1 MTRLAILMPRFT
13 ANREL
18 RTANCELVRA
28 STRWLKLA
36 LSLLLCCFFV
46 PLGGCGRHRLR
57 PDEIERN
64 RLFEEILRREDHR
77 ILGTD
82 DFFRTNL
89 LYSSHPEV
97 REWCAIALGRIG
109 LPCAL
114 PWLYEACRSGSAPV
128 RAASAFAIGEIED
141 RDQLKE
147 QNLPL
152 DARAITELIRLL
164 DDTSMAVQM
173 RAAEALGKAGSH
185 HEAEAILRRLE
196 SFAYDGSP
204 LHRAYLGLCITA
216 LMRLRDPA
224 ASPALEI
231 MATVND
237 PEIQWRAENALIRLR
252 DKNARSLFLELL
264 KSSNAD
270 VRAYAARGI
279 GICEDPSLAYTLFP
293 LLAPRNMGSGE
304 QNPLPVRAAAVLAL
318 GNLKNPNSVAVI
330 EAALSGESIDD
341 AHPEQ
346 QNFAIQATAALGHI
360 GTREVQVSLA
370 RLLGAPEPV
379 ANSAVIALAKALKED
394 PDRFFSLASG
404 SRFKT
409 PAARRAWAQA
419 LAELS
424 GPRALLELKSMLV
437 RVTDEKADP
446 DGMLVLPMILT
457 SLAKTETSDLQE
469 ILLPF
474 LDSHDGVAVR
484 VAVAAYK
491 PKDGTKAPWAPV
503 VHAYGNLAPGNDVEA
518 KVAVLKRLEPW
529 IREADVQAA
538 LRQALRDRQRNARIA
553 AARLLR
559 MAGVSDVPEDPGP
572 SESVTTDVT
581 YTILAAA
588 RKDRTVAIMETTRGT
603 LEIELFREDA
613 LLTVA
618 NFVALAKQG
627 FYNGLSFMRVVP
639 FFVIQGGDPRND
651 QEGGPGYTIRC
662 EINLRPYERGSIG
675 MALAGKD
682 TGGSQFFITLAPQPH
697 LDGGY
702 ACFGRVLSGMEVVD
716 RIVPGDRI
724 KKVTIEEDVT
734 SIDYHRY

>member
-1 MTRLAILMPRFT
+1 MISGRQGAGPSVTGA
-13 ANREL
+13 L
-18 RTANCELVRA
+18 RKKAAFFLCLTL
-28 STRWLKLA
+28 LP
-36 LSLLLCCFFV
+36 LLL
-46 PLGGCGRHRLR
+46 LSCGRHKLR

-64 RLFEEILRREDHR
+64 LLFKEILRREDR
-77 ILGTD
+77 RVLGTD

-97 REWCAIALGRIG
+97 REWCALALGRIG
-109 LPCAL
+109 LSRAL

-152 DARAITELIRLL
+152 DARAIAELVRLL
-164 DDTSMAVQM
+164 DDTSLTVQM

-185 HEAEAILRRLE
+185 DEATAIIRRLE
-196 SFAYDGSP
+196 SFDYGGSP
-204 LHRAYLGLCITA
+204 QHRAYLDLCITA
-216 LMRLRDPA
+216 LMRLKDPA
-224 ASPALEI
+224 ALPALEI
-231 MATVND
+231 MARVND

-252 DKNARSLFLELL
+252 DKSARPLFLELL
-264 KSSNAD
+264 KSPNAD

-293 LLAPRNMGSGE
+293 LLAPQKTSTGE
-304 QNPLPVRAAAVLAL
+304 QNPLPVRTAAVLAL
-318 GNLKNPNSVAVI
+318 GNLKNPNAVGAI
-330 EAALSGESIDD
+330 DAALSGESMEDS
-341 AHPEQ
+341 HPEQ
-346 QNFAIQATAALGHI
+346 LNFAIQAATALGYI
-360 GTREVQVSLA
+360 GTRAVQLSLT
-370 RLLGAPEPV
+370 RLLDAPEPV
-379 ANSAVIALAKALKED
+379 ANSAVIALARTLKEE
-394 PDRFFSLASG
+394 PDRFFSLAHAL
-404 SRFKT
+404 RFKT
-409 PAARRAWAQA
+409 PPARRAWAQA
-419 LAELS
+419 LGELD
-424 GPRALLELKSMLV
+424 GLRPIQELKSMLV
-437 RVTDEKADP
+437 RIMDEKADP
-446 DGMLVLPMILT
+446 DGTLVLPMILT
-457 SLAKTETSDLQE
+457 SLAKTGTPDLQE

-474 LDSHDGVAVR
+474 LDSHDGVILR

-491 PKDGTKAPWAPV
+491 PKEGTKAPWAPV
-503 VHAYGNLAPGNDVEA
+503 VHAYQNLAPGNDVEA

-529 IREADVQAA
+529 IGEADVQAA
-538 LRQALRDRQRNARIA
+538 LQRALHDQQRNARIA

-559 MAGVSDVPEDPGP
+559 MAGTSDLPEDPGP
-572 SESVTTDVT
+572 SESITTDVT
-581 YTILAAA
+581 YTMLAAA
-588 RKDRTVAIMETTRGT
+588 RKDRTVAIMETARGT

-613 LLTVA
+613 PLTVA

-627 FYNGLSFMRVVP
+627 FYDGLSFMRVVP

-702 ACFGRVLSGMEVVD
+702 TCFGRVISGMEIVD

-734 SIDYHRY
+734 ALDYRRY